1 VSDAG
6 AKFRILLTLATGIK
20 IDVVSPKNNE
30 RILLFI
36 SYQPISPQ
44 DQAAYNTLSDAD
56 KKAFVNDV
64 TLEIALSKTEFLLK
78 PNSLQVQ
85 RVVPVATMSETNF
98 ESAIDDVSSAI
109 IVANSAYGA
118 ALRKYLH
125 EQP

>member
-1 VSDAG
+1 V
-6 AKFRILLTLATGIK
+6 
-20 IDVVSPKNNE
+20 
-30 RILLFI
+30 LLFI

-98 ESAIDDVSSAI
+98 ESAIDDVRSAI